1 MIIDILTMSSN
12 NKSPSLFLIEPS
24 ESEGVKTVSLKFW
37 KKEDLAK
44 KSEEAMTNAMIT
56 IQNMA
61 QRVNS
66 TIQKIDKNQKP
77 DTAEVEFGLKFN
89 GDLDVVIA
97 KAGVEASI
105 TVTLGWDLKK

>member
-1 MIIDILTMSSN
+1 MPSNKKSS
-12 NKSPSLFLIEPS
+12 SLFLVEPS

-37 KKEDLAK
+37 KKEELAK
-44 KSEEAMTNAMIT
+44 KSQEAMNNAMET
-56 IQNMA
+56 IQDMA

-66 TIQKIDKNQKP
+66 TIQKIDKNQKL
-77 DTAEVEFGLKFN
+77 DTAEIEFGVKFN

-105 TVTLGWDLKK
+105 TVTLGWDFK